1 MCIHAQNVGAQPPNP
16 SLSGTQSRPPV
27 RLAAVQGLAV
37 KGVALADDQRS
48 TGGRMSAGA
57 ANEVAGRWSQLA
69 YGASD
74 VPSYTARGRWNHRYG
89 V

>member
-1 MCIHAQNVGAQPPNP
+1 
-16 SLSGTQSRPPV
+16 
-27 RLAAVQGLAV
+27 
-37 KGVALADDQRS
+37 
-48 TGGRMSAGA
+48 MSAGA